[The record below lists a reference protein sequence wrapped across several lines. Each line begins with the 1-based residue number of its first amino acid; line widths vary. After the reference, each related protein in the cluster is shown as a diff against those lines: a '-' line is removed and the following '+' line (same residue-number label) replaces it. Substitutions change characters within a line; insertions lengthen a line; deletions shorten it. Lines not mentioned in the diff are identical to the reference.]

1 MWQYG
6 KLPKGWSIEKI
17 GEYASVI
24 TDYVANGSFAALAE
38 NVNYKSEPD
47 YAVLIRLTDYNNNF
61 NSDFVYIDEH
71 AYEFLSKSKLY
82 GNEIII
88 SNVGANV
95 GTVFK
100 CPKLQKKMSLAPN
113 AIMLKTKGNDDF
125 YYYWFTSR
133 NGQHSLQSI
142 VTGSAQPK
150 FNKTN
155 FKELLVPVPPLD
167 VQEKIAEYL
176 CDIDKKIELNKNINE
191 NLLQQALAIYKAWFC
206 DYVLSDGVLPE
217 SWHITTIDALS
228 SLVTRGIAPKY
239 DDSSNQIVLNQ
250 KCIRDHTIDVSLAR
264 RHLPKKINEKWISK
278 GDLLINSTGTGTLGR
293 VAQVWFDANNMTVD
307 SHVTIVRPKA
317 PIFQSYIGFW
327 GLSHESE
334 IEAQHTGSTGQTEL
348 PRDRVKAMELP
359 FPDEDTLSKFN
370 ELVIPMTDAVV
381 SNQKENARLSQL
393 RDTLLPKLMSGEI
406 DVSELEL

>member
-1 MWQYG
+1 ML
-6 KLPKGWSIEKI
+6 LPLVG
-17 GEYASVI
+17 V
-24 TDYVANGSFAALAE
+24 
-38 NVNYKSEPD
+38 
-47 YAVLIRLTDYNNNF
+47 IRL
-61 NSDFVYIDEH
+61 
-71 AYEFLSKSKLY
+71 
-82 GNEIII
+82 
-88 SNVGANV
+88 
-95 GTVFK
+95 
-100 CPKLQKKMSLAPN
+100 
-113 AIMLKTKGNDDF
+113 
-125 YYYWFTSR
+125 
-133 NGQHSLQSI
+133 
-142 VTGSAQPK
+142 
-150 FNKTN
+150 
-155 FKELLVPVPPLD
+155 
-167 VQEKIAEYL
+167 
-176 CDIDKKIELNKNINE
+176 NE

-239 DDSSNQIVLNQ
+239 DDNNTQIVLNQ

-393 RDTLLPKLMSGEI
+393 RDTLLSKLMSGEI